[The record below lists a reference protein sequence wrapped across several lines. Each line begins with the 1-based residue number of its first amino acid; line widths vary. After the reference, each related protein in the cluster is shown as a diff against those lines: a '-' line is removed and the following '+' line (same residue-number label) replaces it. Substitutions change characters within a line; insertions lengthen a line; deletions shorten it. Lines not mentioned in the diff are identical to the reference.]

1 VEKKDDGESVGG
13 AGGGMKSIGE
23 RIDEGRKARE
33 IKKCSELDESEQE
46 GKTCFAP
53 ISFML
58 IS

>member
-13 AGGGMKSIGE
+13 AE
-23 RIDEGRKARE
+23 ARE